1 MPFKP
6 DSIASSARKV
16 QPFLAMQV
24 FERAQELERAGV
36 DVVHLEIGEPDF
48 AVPACVAAATVEAAR
63 SGATHYTHS
72 LGVFELRSEIA
83 AYYARRYA
91 VEVEPERVVV
101 TSGTSGAMV
110 LLAALLIDAGDE
122 VLLPNP
128 GYACYDNF
136 VHAFHGLPTFFDVSA
151 EDGFR
156 YDPARIERAITAKTK
171 AVFLN
176 SPSNPT
182 AAVQS
187 RETLTRIAKTADRAV
202 SSPAL
207 VSDEIYHALEYG
219 EERATSVLEVTDE
232 AFVIDGCSKRYA
244 MTGLRVGWIVA
255 PKDSI
260 DAIQRL
266 QQNLF
271 VCPSSTAQAAA
282 IAALRDADDDVARM
296 LESYRERRR
305 VLLDGLERLGFRV
318 PCEPMGAYYILVD
331 ARHLGSDSLALAHRI
346 LEEAHVGVTPGIDF
360 GTNAEGY
367 LRFGFANSVEKINEA
382 LGRLARWRA

>member
-187 RETLTRIAKTADRAV
+187 RETRPRIANTAARAGG
-202 SSPAL
+202 SPVASPHRPSEGTLALHRGEELPLLARGGGSGALLGAALATGDFDCDGRPELL
-207 VSDEIYHALEYG
+207 VSAPYHPGPNDPMGQTPGEIYA
-219 EERATSVLEVTDE
+219 V
-232 AFVIDGCSKRYA
+232 
-244 MTGLRVGWIVA
+244 
-255 PKDSI
+255 
-260 DAIQRL
+260 
-266 QQNLF
+266 
-271 VCPSSTAQAAA
+271 
-282 IAALRDADDDVARM
+282 
-296 LESYRERRR
+296 
-305 VLLDGLERLGFRV
+305 
-318 PCEPMGAYYILVD
+318 EP
-331 ARHLGSDSLALAHRI
+331 
-346 LEEAHVGVTPGIDF
+346 
-360 GTNAEGY
+360 
-367 LRFGFANSVEKINEA
+367 
-382 LGRLARWRA
+382 